1 MNGERERETISVLL
15 KYVNAR
21 WIWITCVAVL
31 PLQLAH
37 AERAGVVGAVN
48 TEAHGTPPG
57 KTIREIVLGPEVLHN
72 ELIETDANGQA
83 QVLMLDRTALT
94 IGPNSSL
101 VIDKFIY
108 DPNTKSGEMS
118 LTLRRGLMRFTG
130 GALSKRKPVAVR
142 TPVATVG
149 IRGDMAVLQVVSPEQ
164 TNAGFLFGNE
174 MTVEQDGG
182 VVRRIARAGF
192 GTSIT
197 GDGAS
202 RPSRWGADQMRALM
216 AALQGSGGRN
226 GGLGRRVNGARANA
240 GASGALPPRDAET
253 LNQAI
258 NQVLSNTEVLKNGIG
273 GGAFDTAE
281 PKRRINDLPR
291 REEEAP
297 VEMPNVE
304 IEYIAAEPI
313 RIPEMSP
320 HPIKLPQLVDR
331 WGDGG
336 ISIAPR

>member
-1 MNGERERETISVLL
+1 MSVLL

-57 KTIREIVLGPEVLHN
+57 KTIREIVLGQEVLHN

-149 IRGDMAVLQVVSPEQ
+149 IRGGMAVLQVVSPEQ

-202 RPSRWGADQMRALM
+202 RTQSM
-216 AALQGSGGRN
+216 
-226 GGLGRRVNGARANA
+226 GRRPNASSYGSVTRQWRAKWWLREKGQWRAGQCRSQRSLAAARCGN
-240 GASGALPPRDAET
+240 P
-253 LNQAI
+253 
-258 NQVLSNTEVLKNGIG
+258 
-273 GGAFDTAE
+273 E
-281 PKRRINDLPR
+281 P
-291 REEEAP
+291 
-297 VEMPNVE
+297 
-304 IEYIAAEPI
+304 
-313 RIPEMSP
+313 S
-320 HPIKLPQLVDR
+320 H
-331 WGDGG
+331 
-336 ISIAPR
+336 